1 MDLSNDSCPFCDD
14 LRPRIRS
21 NHYAIAVYDAFPV
34 NPGHVLILPKRHV
47 AMLTELSRE
56 EFLGCFE
63 LVHQISPELII
74 ETNANGF
81 NVGANI
87 GLAAGQTVMH
97 AHIHVIPRFNGDV
110 EDPRGGVRGV
120 IPTKQRY

>member
-1 MDLSNDSCPFCDD
+1 MDLSSNSCPFCDD
-14 LRPRIRS
+14 LRPSIRS
-21 NHYAIAVYDAFPV
+21 NHYATAVYDAFPV

-47 AMLTELSRE
+47 ATLTELSRE

-63 LVHQISPELII
+63 LVHQIFPELIM
-74 ETNANGF
+74 EPNANGF
-81 NVGANI
+81 NIGANI

-120 IPTKQRY
+120 IPAKQRY